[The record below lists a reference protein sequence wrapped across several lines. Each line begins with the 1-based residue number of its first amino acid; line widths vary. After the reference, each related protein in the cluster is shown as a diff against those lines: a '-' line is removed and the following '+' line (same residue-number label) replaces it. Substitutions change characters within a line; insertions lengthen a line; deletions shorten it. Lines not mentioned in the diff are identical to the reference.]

1 MGLAASYAGR
11 LGLTAWRRKSTLLGL
26 AAGLV
31 LLVLCLQYN
40 AASRPEPAKLDDSQ
54 EPTNDDKSPLQRTL
68 RNHQEGAA
76 KLSNDLQLP
85 RLSDPEG
92 GGNALDD
99 GDALKQSLGGEN
111 VKFVQADA
119 KVPLVTSSHPEAE
132 DAAPKNQFFSKAILS
147 MARIPAE
154 QPGREEVA
162 GRKAVIEQFGG
173 DVQRAVVEAST
184 PGLQPVLQ
192 YNSYDQ
198 QGLYQMGI
206 PYVNLD
212 PRRPYVPEQRLVHFD
227 LKGAPPK
234 VSYLKRLFPLVRQLG
249 ATGVLLEWED
259 MFPFTGPLA
268 SIAAGN
274 SYSRRD
280 VDEILTAARGSE
292 LEVIPLVQTF
302 GHVEF
307 ALKHPEFESLRE
319 VPESPQALCP
329 SLNASMDFVEKM
341 IEQVMEVHQG
351 ARFLHIGC
359 DEVFQ
364 MGECRR
370 CRSQMRE
377 TLFLSHVAR
386 VASFVRNRYGAV
398 TPIIWD
404 DMLRHLSPQ
413 SLEEFRIGE
422 LVEPM
427 VWVYAEDVYRF
438 VPSMVWDKFA
448 AVFPY
453 VWSASAFKGAFGET
467 LYIPNVKRHLENNL
481 RWLEVMSAEGPK
493 FKGGFRGIAIT
504 GWQRY
509 DHFAVLCELLPAA
522 VPSLAV
528 NLLATSH
535 GYFNQSLKGKLQSSL
550 GCARP
555 GSPASSSSY
564 SRTESI
570 VNLNSDPYLWDKFGR
585 CFFPGAPFFKLTY
598 RLHAA
603 EIEVK
608 EFLDSVMKSKGWMTD
623 YNIRRKYSSPLR
635 VDELM
640 GEHPRVYH
648 TLTALARSARDAL
661 DDVFDSYTIAEWV
674 EQRIYPDIQ
683 TLEQLQRDSLALK
696 SVHTWSKRPLPPL
709 RDLKRLGVPMPE
721 DDDVTNTNST
731 PQISGK

>member
-11 LGLTAWRRKSTLLGL
+11 LGLTAWRRKSTLLGV

-31 LLVLCLQYN
+31 LLILCLQYN
-40 AASRPEPAKLDDSQ
+40 AASRADPAPMAAEKKAEDGQQ
-54 EPTNDDKSPLQRTL
+54 EPTSGDDKSPLQRTL
-68 RNHQEGAA
+68 RNHQESSVD
-76 KLSNDLQLP
+76 KFNLHRLP
-85 RLSDPEG
+85 DPEG
-92 GGNALDD
+92 DGNDIEED
-99 GDALKQSLGGEN
+99 RNSLKQNGIVGES
-111 VKFVQADA
+111 VKFVQSDPKAE
-119 KVPLVTSSHPEAE
+119 VVTLAPN
-132 DAAPKNQFFSKAILS
+132 DLAAQKNQFFSKAILS
-147 MARIPAE
+147 MVRIPEE
-154 QPGREEVA
+154 QPAREEVGA
-162 GRKAVIEQFGG
+162 RKQAMEQYNGEG
-173 DVQRAVVEAST
+173 QRAVVEVST
-184 PGLQPVLQ
+184 PAVQPVLQ

-234 VSYLKRLFPLVRQLG
+234 VSFLKRLFPLMRQLG

-259 MFPFTGPLA
+259 MFPFTGSLSPL
-268 SIAAGN
+268 AAGN
-274 SYSRRD
+274 CYSRRD
-280 VDEILTAARGSE
+280 VEEILGAARGSE

-307 ALKHPEFESLRE
+307 ALKHQDFSHLRE

-341 IEQVMEVHQG
+341 IEQVMELHQG

-370 CRSQMRE
+370 CRTQMRE

-386 VASFVRNRYGAV
+386 VASFVRNRYGSV

-481 RWLEVMSAEGPK
+481 RWLEVMSSEGPK
-493 FKGGFRGIAIT
+493 FKGGFRGIALT

-535 GYFNQSLKGKLQSSL
+535 GYFNQSLKAKLQSSL

-555 GSPASSSSY
+555 GSSSSSSSY
-564 SRTESI
+564 SRSESI

-603 EIEVK
+603 EMEVK
-608 EFLDSVMKSKGWMTD
+608 EFLESTMKSKGWMTE
-623 YNIRRKYSSPLR
+623 YNVRRKYTSPLR

-661 DDVFDSYTIAEWV
+661 EDVFDSYTISEWV
-674 EQRIYPDIQ
+674 DNASIQ
-683 TLEQLQRDSLALK
+683 TSKHLNNYNAILLVSNLLGHGPRGLYHLLEI
-696 SVHTWSKRPLPPL
+696 SK
-709 RDLKRLGVPMPE
+709 D
-721 DDDVTNTNST
+721 
-731 PQISGK
+731 

>member
-40 AASRPEPAKLDDSQ
+40 TASRSDPAVKPEDNIQ
-54 EPTNDDKSPLQRTL
+54 EQTSGKDDKSPLQRTL
-68 RNHQEGAA
+68 RNHQEGRNSDTVG
-76 KLSNDLQLP
+76 KVSNDLLVP
-85 RLSDPEG
+85 RAPDPEG
-92 GGNALDD
+92 GGNLLEDD
-99 GDALKQSLGGEN
+99 AGDLKQSIGGEN
-111 VKFVQADA
+111 VKFVQAEG
-119 KVPLVTSSHPEAE
+119 KETVVTSSHETVPG
-132 DAAPKNQFFSKAILS
+132 KHQFPSK
-147 MARIPAE
+147 ARIPME
-154 QPGREEVA
+154 QPAREEV
-162 GRKAVIEQFGG
+162 RKASVEQLDG
-173 DVQRAVVEAST
+173 DVQRAVVEVST
-184 PGLQPVLQ
+184 SGPQPAMQ

-212 PRRPYVPEQRLVHFD
+212 PRKPYVPEQRLVHFD

-234 VSYLKRLFPLVRQLG
+234 VSYLKRLFPLIRELG

-259 MFPFTGPLA
+259 MFPFTGPLS

-274 SYSRRD
+274 AYSRRD
-280 VDEILTAARGSE
+280 VEEILTAARGSE

-307 ALKHPEFESLRE
+307 ALKHPEFSGLRE

-341 IEQVMEVHQG
+341 IEQVMELHQG

-386 VASFVRNRYGAV
+386 VASFVRGRYSTV

-413 SLEEFRIGE
+413 SLDEFHIGE

-438 VPSMVWDKFA
+438 VPTMVWEKFA

-453 VWSASAFKGAFGET
+453 VWTASAFKGAFGET

-493 FKGGFRGIAIT
+493 FKGGIRGIAIT

-522 VPSLAV
+522 VPSLAI

-535 GYFNQSLKGKLQSSL
+535 GYFNQSLKSKLHSSL
-550 GCARP
+550 GCSRP
-555 GSPASSSSY
+555 GSPSSSSSY
-564 SRTESI
+564 SRSEAI

-585 CFFPGAPFFKLTY
+585 CFFPGSPFFKLTY

-603 EIEVK
+603 EMEVK
-608 EFLDSVMKSKGWMTD
+608 EFLESVTKSKGWMTD
-623 YNIRRKYSSPLR
+623 YNIRRKFSSPLR

-661 DDVFDSYTIAEWV
+661 DDVFDSFTITEWV

-683 TLEQLQRDSLALK
+683 KLEQLQQDSLALK
-696 SVHTWSKRPLPPL
+696 SVRIWPKRPLPPL
-709 RDLKRLGVPMPE
+709 RDLKRLGVPMP
-721 DDDVTNTNST
+721 DDDTSDTVPVS
-731 PQISGK
+731 QLSGK